1 MATKTMPDNLGV
13 LGQHRWRMDN
23 DPGYRDATLT
33 APAPVRGK
41 FLPGTSPTSLST
53 TGSDK
58 LTAQEEKADTAGT
71 VQRARPIDSSDAVET
86 G

>member
-13 LGQHRWRMDN
+13 LGQHRWRMEN
-23 DPGYRDATLT
+23 DDAYREATLT

-41 FLPGTSPTSLST
+41 YLPGTSPTKAKAD
-53 TGSDK
+53 DK
-58 LTAQEEKADTAGT
+58 TRAAEEKADTAGT